1 MALPGRP
8 SGMTLQLQVND
19 LSQARDFYTAL
30 LGSAPEFEP
39 HEDFLEWRV
48 VPGGETWLQAVGVRG
63 EVRPLTCRV
72 RFGVGDVRAAR
83 ERLAGRGVEVSPV
96 TSLPGVVAFVD
107 FADPWGNTL
116 GFYQDLAP
124 SGQQPVVGGSVHDR
138 DLFISE

>member
-1 MALPGRP
+1 MPLPDRP
-8 SGMTLQLQVND
+8 YGMTLQLPVDD
-19 LSQARDFYTAL
+19 LHRAREFYTAL

-48 VPGGETWLQAVGVRG
+48 VPRGETWLQAVGVSG

-83 ERLAGRGVEVSPV
+83 ERLVGLGLEVSPV

-107 FADPWGNTL
+107 FTDPWGHTL
-116 GFYQDLAP
+116 GCYQDLAP
-124 SGQQPVVGGSVHDR
+124 SGQQPVPGGSVHDR
-138 DLFISE
+138 DQFITE